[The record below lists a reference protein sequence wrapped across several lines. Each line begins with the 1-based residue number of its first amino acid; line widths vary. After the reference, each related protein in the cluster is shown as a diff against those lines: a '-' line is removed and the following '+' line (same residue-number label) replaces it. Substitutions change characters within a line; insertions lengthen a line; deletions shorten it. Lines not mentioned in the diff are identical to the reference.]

1 MSAPR
6 YAVYV
11 VPNAKSALWRFGTNV
26 IGYDS
31 RTGRDFEGFFPDG
44 ISADQWRQWTREP
57 RRYGFH
63 ATIAAPFELHVGF
76 TEAELLETIDRFAAV
91 QNPIALPSLDVLSI
105 GSFIA
110 LCPQGTQAHIN
121 RFASDVVTRLNRFRA
136 PLSEF
141 DLLRRNKPNLT
152 ERQKAYLHRFG
163 YPYVHDEFRFH
174 LTLTGPLPAE
184 MRDHV
189 RGLLAAAYHAKAAQ
203 PLLINTLCVLRQDDR
218 DSSFRVIGELLL
230 EEEFTGLGAW
240 R

>member
-11 VPNAKSALWRFGTNV
+11 VPNVKSALWRFGTNV

-31 RTGRDFEGFFPDG
+31 RSGQEFQGFVPG
-44 ISADQWRQWTREP
+44 NVSPEQWHQWTRDP

-63 ATIAAPFELHVGF
+63 ATIPAPFELRVGF
-76 TEAELLETIDRFAAV
+76 TEAEILETIDRFAALH
-91 QNPIALPSLDVLSI
+91 NPINLAALDVVSI

-110 LCPQGTQAHIN
+110 LCPQGLQGALN

-141 DLLRRNKPNLT
+141 DLLRRSKPDLT
-152 ERQKAYLHRFG
+152 ERQKSYLQRFG
-163 YPYVHDEFRFH
+163 YPYVHEEFRYH
-174 LTLTGPLPAE
+174 MTLSGPLPIE
-184 MRDHV
+184 MRQSIRDE
-189 RGLLAAAYHAKAAQ
+189 LADAYHAL
-203 PLLINTLCVLRQDDR
+203 PPEPVLINTLCVLRQDNR
-218 DSSFRVIGELLL
+218 DAAFRVIGELLL